1 MRIKGV
7 NLGNW
12 LVLEKWMKPELFD
25 GTDAEDETWLARK
38 LPAEELKKRMKAH
51 RDTFITE
58 SDFVYIKNQGF
69 NLVRIPV
76 PYFIFGDRPPFIGC
90 IKYLDKA
97 FVWAKKY
104 GLKVMIDLHTSP
116 GNQNGYDNGGIVG
129 VCKWHKDPEEV
140 KFVLRVLSRL
150 AKRYAFEEALFGI
163 EVLNE
168 PISFPVF
175 LASPS
180 TRQAADKE
188 EARGSG
194 FVPLHFLR
202 PFYKKAYE
210 VIRRYLSEDKA
221 IIFHDGYRMESWMGF
236 FKKNKMNNVYLDAHI
251 YIFHME
257 SYIKIHKL
265 QSYNAF
271 IFMQKQRL
279 KLVSSQ
285 VNVIVGEW
293 CISNGYANDYNGD
306 KGMTPQQIDTE
317 RKRRYN
323 EVAALQLDAWSVTK
337 GDIYWSYKFGN
348 SANEPLDGFWKESW
362 DVRRCIKNG
371 WLKAPARYSLME
383 KYN

>member
-1 MRIKGV
+1 MIKGI

-38 LPAEELKKRMKAH
+38 LPAEELKKRMKEH

-58 SDFVYIKNQGF
+58 PDFAYIKEQGF

-76 PYFIFGDRPPFIGC
+76 PYFIFGNRRPFIGC

-104 GLKVMIDLHTSP
+104 RLKIMIDLHTTP
-116 GNQNGYDNGGIVG
+116 GNQNGYDNGGIIG
-129 VCKWHKDPEEV
+129 VCKWHRDPEEV
-140 KFVLRVLSRL
+140 KFVLHLLGRL

-168 PISFPVF
+168 PISLPIF
-175 LASPS
+175 LGAPS
-180 TRQAADKE
+180 TRQAVDKE
-188 EARGSG
+188 EAKGSG

-221 IIFHDGYRMESWMGF
+221 IIFHDGYRMESWLGF
-236 FKKNKMNNVYLDAHI
+236 FKKNKMKNVYLDAHI
-251 YIFHME
+251 YIFHTE
-257 SYIKIHKL
+257 GSIKKNKL
-265 QSYNAF
+265 RSYNAY

-279 KLVSSQ
+279 KFMSSHL
-285 VNVIVGEW
+285 NVIVGEW
-293 CISNGYANDYNGD
+293 CISNSYANDFNGE
-306 KGMTPQQIDTE
+306 KGMTPEQIDTE

-323 EVAALQLDAWSVTK
+323 EVAALQLNAWSVTK

-348 SANEPLDGFWKESW
+348 SVDEPLDGFWKESW

-371 WLKAPARYSLME
+371 WLKAPGE
-383 KYN
+383 Q

>member
-1 MRIKGV
+1 MKIKGI

-12 LVLEKWMKPELFD
+12 LVLEKWMKPQLFE
-25 GTDAEDETWLARK
+25 GTDAEDETWLNRSLQAD
-38 LPAEELKKRMKAH
+38 ELAARMKEH

-58 SDFVYIKNQGF
+58 SDFEYIKAQGF

-90 IKYLDKA
+90 IEYLDKA
-97 FVWAKKY
+97 FKWAKKH

-140 KFVLRVLSRL
+140 KFVLKVLSRL
-150 AKRYAFEEALFGI
+150 SKRYAFEEALFGI

-168 PISFPVF
+168 PISLPVF

-188 EARGSG
+188 EAKGSG
-194 FVPLHFLR
+194 FVPLVFLR
-202 PFYKKAYE
+202 SFYKKAYE
-210 VIRRYLSEDKA
+210 VMRKYLSEDKA
-221 IIFHDGYRMESWMGF
+221 IIFHDGYRMESWIDF
-236 FKKNKMNNVYLDAHI
+236 IRKNKLKNVYLDAHI

-257 SYIKIHKL
+257 SYVKIHHL
-265 QSYNAF
+265 RSYKAF
-271 IFMQKQRL
+271 IFLQKQRL
-279 KLVSSQ
+279 RLVSSQ

-293 CISNGYANDYNGD
+293 CISNGYANDYNGA
-306 KGMTPQQIDTE
+306 KGMSETQINTE
-317 RKRRYN
+317 RKRRYR
-323 EVAALQLDAWSVTK
+323 EVAELQLDAWSVTK

-348 SANEPLDGFWKESW
+348 DVDEPLDGFWKESW
-362 DVRRCIKNG
+362 DIRRCIKNG
-371 WLKAPARYSLME
+371 WMLPPNKE
-383 KYN
+383 